1 MNFCCR
7 HCKTKLKN
15 EVIDLG
21 HQPASNA
28 YITEKNKYEPETKY
42 PLKVFVCHNCWLMQ
56 IPEYIR
62 PENLFTPDYAYLSST
77 SKSWC
82 DHAKKFAS
90 ESINKL
96 QLTQNDLVVELA
108 SNDGYLL
115 QYFRDS
121 SIPCVGIEPTK
132 LAANIAIKRGIK
144 TYLNFFSF
152 DYAKSLIQNDVLF
165 SKGAKLII
173 ANNVVAHVPDI
184 NDFINGIKSLLHKEG
199 FASIEF
205 PHLLSLL
212 DKNQFDTIYHEHYSY
227 FSLHSFSRIV
237 ESAGLV
243 IDDIQYLNTHGGSL
257 RVWITHEAN
266 SNQKKIVKSL
276 FELEE
281 KQGINSLK
289 PYERLQKNAVS
300 IKNELLYFLLNAI
313 NKNEKVV
320 GYGAAAKGNTLLN
333 YAGISKDLL
342 PFIVDKS
349 KSKQGKFMPG
359 SRIPIL
365 EPEELIKAEPDKV
378 LVLPW
383 NLIDEI
389 KLQLGNYE
397 LVTAVPSLK
406 IWS

>member
-7 HCKTKLKN
+7 HCKTPLKN

-21 HQPASNA
+21 HQPASNS
-28 YITEKNKYEPETKY
+28 YITKENQYEPEIKY

-56 IPEYIR
+56 IPQYIR

-82 DHAKKFAS
+82 EHAKRFARD
-90 ESINKL
+90 SINRL
-96 QLTQNDLVVELA
+96 DLTKNDLVLELA

-115 QYFRDS
+115 KYFSDS
-121 SIPCVGIEPTK
+121 SIPCIGIEPTK
-132 LAANIAIKRGIK
+132 LAADIAIKKGIK

-152 DYAKSLIQNDVLF
+152 KYAESLIKNDVLF
-165 SKGAKLII
+165 RKGVKLII

-184 NDFINGIKSLLHKEG
+184 NDFIKGIKILLHKEG

-212 DKNQFDTIYHEHYSY
+212 EKNQFDTIYHEHYSY

-237 ESAGLV
+237 ESVGMV
-243 IDDIQYLNTHGGSL
+243 IDDFEYLDTHGGSL
-257 RVWITHEAN
+257 RAWVTHRDN
-266 SNQKKIVKSL
+266 SNQTRKVKDL
-276 FELEE
+276 FALEE
-281 KQGINSLK
+281 RQGMNTLK
-289 PYERLQKNAVS
+289 PYEKLQKNAIT

-313 NKNEKVV
+313 NSNEKIV

-349 KSKQGKFMPG
+349 KSKQGKYMPG

-365 EPEELIKAEPDKV
+365 DPEELIKAEPDKV

-389 KLQLGNYE
+389 KSQLGNYK

-406 IWS
+406 VWS

>member
-7 HCKTKLKN
+7 HCKTQLKN

-21 HQPASNA
+21 HQPASNS
-28 YITEKNKYEPETKY
+28 YITKKNKYEPETKY

-82 DHAKKFAS
+82 DHAKKFAN

-132 LAANIAIKRGIK
+132 LAANIAIKKGIK

-152 DYAKSLIQNDVLF
+152 DYARSLIQNDVLF
-165 SKGAKLII
+165 SKGAKLVI

-184 NDFINGIKSLLHKEG
+184 NDFVKGIKSLLHKEG

-212 DKNQFDTIYHEHYSY
+212 NKNQFDTIYHEHYSY

-266 SNQKKIVKSL
+266 SNQKKRVKSL

-289 PYERLQKNAVS
+289 PYEQLQKNAVS

-313 NKNEKVV
+313 NKNEKIV

-349 KSKQGKFMPG
+349 KSKQGKYMPG

-389 KLQLGNYE
+389 KLQLGNYK

>member
-21 HQPASNA
+21 HQPASNS
-28 YITEKNKYEPETKY
+28 YITKKNKYEPETKY

-115 QYFRDS
+115 QYFRDA

-132 LAANIAIKRGIK
+132 LAANIAIKKGIK

-152 DYAKSLIQNDVLF
+152 DYARSLIQNDVLF
-165 SKGAKLII
+165 SKGAKLVI

-184 NDFINGIKSLLHKEG
+184 NDFVKGIKSLLHKEG

-212 DKNQFDTIYHEHYSY
+212 NKNQFDTIYHEHYSY

-313 NKNEKVV
+313 NKNEKIV

>member
-1 MNFCCR
+1 M
-7 HCKTKLKN
+7 
-15 EVIDLG
+15 
-21 HQPASNA
+21 
-28 YITEKNKYEPETKY
+28 
-42 PLKVFVCHNCWLMQ
+42 
-56 IPEYIR
+56 
-62 PENLFTPDYAYLSST
+62 
-77 SKSWC
+77 
-82 DHAKKFAS
+82 
-90 ESINKL
+90 
-96 QLTQNDLVVELA
+96 
-108 SNDGYLL
+108 
-115 QYFRDS
+115 
-121 SIPCVGIEPTK
+121 
-132 LAANIAIKRGIK
+132 
-144 TYLNFFSF
+144 
-152 DYAKSLIQNDVLF
+152 
-165 SKGAKLII
+165 
-173 ANNVVAHVPDI
+173 
-184 NDFINGIKSLLHKEG
+184 
-199 FASIEF
+199 
-205 PHLLSLL
+205 
-212 DKNQFDTIYHEHYSY
+212 
-227 FSLHSFSRIV
+227 
-237 ESAGLV
+237 
-243 IDDIQYLNTHGGSL
+243 